1 MIQKIDNATVR
12 EAVQQAYER
21 CKNETGGKNADY
33 IPYLANVPSTLF
45 GIAACLPDGEVIAVG
60 DTDYKFGIESVSKVP
75 TAILAMNQYSA
86 QEVLT
91 KIGADAT
98 GLPFNSIMAILLEN
112 DHPST
117 PLVNAGAISACS
129 MVQPVGDSDGKWK
142 AITGFI
148 EGLAGSQVEV
158 IDELYKSETATNF
171 NNKSIAWLLKNYNRI
186 YDDPDMALDIYTRQC
201 SIGVTAKQLATMA
214 ATIANGGKNPVT
226 KQQVFKP
233 ELSPKIASMMATVGF
248 YEHTGDWLFTTGLP
262 AKTGVGGGIMG
273 VVPGVMGVAA
283 FAPPARRGRQLGQG
297 TEGAGLHRRAPQPQY
312 FRHHALRDGREGSG
326 AGVDL
331 RRQLG
336 KRPAHVM
343 RRPFPIAGC
352 TGRQKQGGGEKN
364 GYGRTNNS
372 DAVQGRRIHRPN
384 RTRRR
389 HTTCGLRKKSKGAG
403 ANSPTGLAN
412 RFWKLPLRPSR
423 PGTRPG
429 HSKGFRQIYAR
440 RTCHIT

>member
-75 TAILAMNQYSA
+75 TAILTMNQYSA

-112 DHPST
+112 AHPST

-283 FAPPARRGRQLGQG
+283 FAPPLDEAGNSVKAQKALAYIAGHLNLNIFGTTRCVMAEKEAAQAETCDGNWAKGLRTSCAGLFHCGMHREAKTGRGRKKTG
-297 TEGAGLHRRAPQPQY
+297 TAGRTIVTL
-312 FRHHALRDGREGSG
+312 FRGEEFIARTVPGGG
-326 AGVDL
+326 I
-331 RRQLG
+331 
-336 KRPAHVM
+336 RPAACEKKARAQVQTPPLVS
-343 RRPFPIAGC
+343 RTVSGSCPYAQAVPARGRDIA
-352 TGRQKQGGGEKN
+352 RV
-364 GYGRTNNS
+364 S
-372 DAVQGRRIHRPN
+372 DKFTPEEPVI
-384 RTRRR
+384 
-389 HTTCGLRKKSKGAG
+389 
-403 ANSPTGLAN
+403 
-412 RFWKLPLRPSR
+412 
-423 PGTRPG
+423 
-429 HSKGFRQIYAR
+429 
-440 RTCHIT
+440 